1 MWSPHD
7 PNLIAT
13 SSADFR
19 LAVWNLATEQCV
31 HSTFDVGTV
40 PLQLDWCRHDPSL
53 LVALCDTGRV
63 VRWRLMYPRTVDRI
77 DVGACVCESEDV
89 SVGAEGMFLGLVLL
103 LLDMKS
109 RQTTEQGFMN
119 SKAINVSCLI
129 KTISYLLF
137 TPVILISW
145 LFCA

>member
-40 PLQLDWCRHDPSL
+40 PLQIDWCRHDPNL

-77 DVGACVCESEDV
+77 DVGACERAWAVWMSV
-89 SVGAEGMFLGLVLL
+89 SVEVSL
-103 LLDMKS
+103 KS
-109 RQTTEQGFMN
+109 DAF
-119 SKAINVSCLI
+119 VS
-129 KTISYLLF
+129 T
-137 TPVILISW
+137 
-145 LFCA
+145 